1 MRRKCALLGVS
12 RSSIYYEPATASP
25 AQLAIM
31 RILDEQYLKTPFFGA
46 RRMREKLLEHG
57 YTVSRARVRR
67 LMRLMSLDAIY
78 QKPKTSKASKEHKKY
93 PYLLRDLSIDR
104 PGQVSTADITYIP
117 MARGFIYLVAVMDW
131 HSRFILGWRLSN
143 TMEATFCVEAFQDS
157 LAYGVP
163 EISNTDQG
171 SQFTGDDYIDM
182 LKMCG
187 IAISM
192 DGKGRWVDNVF
203 VERLWR
209 SLKYEEVYLKAYN
222 TIAEARAG
230 IAAWIEFYNYERPH
244 QALGYKTPWE
254 VFKDKKQPVIEAE
267 AKLRGNIVEGYASD
281 MVPYSVPTK
290 EREVIRT

>member
-1 MRRKCALLGVS
+1 
-12 RSSIYYEPATASP
+12 
-25 AQLAIM
+25 M

-46 RRMREKLLEHG
+46 RRMREKLVERG
-57 YTVSRARVRR
+57 YNVSRARVRR

-93 PYLLRDLSIDR
+93 PYLLRDLVIDR
-104 PGQVSTADITYIP
+104 PGQVSSADITYIP

-131 HSRFILGWRLSN
+131 HSRFVLGWRLSN
-143 TMEATFCVEAFQDS
+143 TMEAAFCVEAFQDS
-157 LAYGVP
+157 LTYGVP

-182 LKMCG
+182 LKTCG
-187 IAISM
+187 INISM
-192 DGKGRWVDNVF
+192 DGRGRWIDNVF

-209 SLKYEEVYLKAYN
+209 SLKYEEVYLKAYD

-254 VFKDKKQPVIEAE
+254 VFKDKKEPVIEAE
-267 AKLRGNIVEGYASD
+267 AKLRGNTIEEYASD
-281 MVPYSVPTK
+281 MVPYSVSRQ